1 MLFPYNKHLPKIC
14 DIWIFL
20 VRILRIA
27 IRKFCI
33 CVHRFLSE
41 LGSEENLYHR
51 LGCSQWKYPLLSSF
65 LDGQH
70 LSLPLCLSLKVW
82 HRPLFFPSF
91 WRAWY
96 PNTCSWIHFLLEFLV
111 LLELNSHL
119 ILKFSKLQ
127 DIFKTTMQVINLFCF
142 QSIKNNKFGWSA
154 MDNVSS

>member
-33 CVHRFLSE
+33 CVHRFLSK
-41 LGSEENLYHR
+41 LGSEENLYH
-51 LGCSQWKYPLLSSF
+51 LLDCSQWKYPLLSSF

-82 HRPLFFPSF
+82 HRPLFLPSF

-142 QSIKNNKFGWSA
+142 QSIKNN
-154 MDNVSS
+154 